1 MEVYEK
7 GKSRLVSI
15 DILKE
20 FRGDNNTH
28 GFSSEPPPLYSIGR
42 RQMREIRNLINKP
55 TDMNL
60 NPAAATNI
68 DTGLVQYNGDS
79 RDVNPTL

>member
-1 MEVYEK
+1 MFFFKV
-7 GKSRLVSI
+7 
-15 DILKE
+15 
-20 FRGDNNTH
+20 N
-28 GFSSEPPPLYSIGR
+28 PPPTLYSIGR

-55 TDMNL
+55 TDTNL

-68 DTGLVQYNGDS
+68 DTGLVQYNGDN